1 MTKVDASTIK
11 LANTRDDAI
20 NKVNPLNIT
29 GFADGVQRFESF
41 GKKKVL
47 GRIIIDN
54 PGEGYENKR
63 RLIPVTGINTYSDYI
78 EYQGHG
84 FQDGEV
90 VRYTNEGVRIGGPNF
105 HTGLLCLE
113 SK

>member
-1 MTKVDASTIK
+1 MSKVDASTIK

-41 GKKKVL
+41 DKKKVL

-63 RLIPVTGINTYSDYI
+63 RLIPVTVLIHIQIILNIRDMDSRT
-78 EYQGHG
+78 EK
-84 FQDGEV
+84 
-90 VRYTNEGVRIGGPNF
+90 
-105 HTGLLCLE
+105 LLDIQMRV
-113 SK
+113 